1 MFLKFLSDSNNFI
14 YHYSL
19 KIKQHLPYNY
29 LFIIGKKKICYSFLP
44 IILTSKNTTFAA

>member
-29 LFIIGKKKICYSFLP
+29 LFIIGKKKDMLLF
-44 IILTSKNTTFAA
+44 FAYNSNL